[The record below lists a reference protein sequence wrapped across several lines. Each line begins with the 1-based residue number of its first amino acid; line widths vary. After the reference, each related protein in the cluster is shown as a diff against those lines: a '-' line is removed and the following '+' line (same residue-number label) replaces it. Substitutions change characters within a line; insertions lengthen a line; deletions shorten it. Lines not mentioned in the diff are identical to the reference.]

1 MTTTQTTNKASILKF
16 KVGDDLQVINKV
28 ILALGLT
35 PSNYVYNAK
44 EGIITTNAVTKEQI
58 ERVIKTL
65 GFDFLLG
72 TTTVD
77 NKQYKTETITE
88 KGPYVNINSL
98 GLVYMNIYIRYQLD
112 KHSDRLTFIE
122 TKIDHVAKTVTV
134 TANVRIPTF
143 NDLDYKVA
151 LILTNFSYVPNA
163 STNTF
168 VKDLLEDL
176 SQESKDRNEV
186 YRLLNEVKTEFDKVA
201 PNEVKAFIKL
211 FTY

>member
-1 MTTTQTTNKASILKF
+1 MTTTQTTNKASIFKF

-65 GFDFLLG
+65 GFEFLLG
-72 TTTVD
+72 PTTVD

-151 LILTNFSYVPNA
+151 LILTNFSYVT
-163 STNTF
+163 STNNKSTTTEQEAAYDELYKLIDKLIDKVSSDFNKSAPPDLKTF
-168 VKDLLEDL
+168 VK
-176 SQESKDRNEV
+176 
-186 YRLLNEVKTEFDKVA
+186 
-201 PNEVKAFIKL
+201 L
-211 FTY
+211 FL

>member
-1 MTTTQTTNKASILKF
+1 MTTTQTTNKASIFKF

-58 ERVIKTL
+58 ERVIL

-72 TTTVD
+72 NSKTSNNNYEVKTVTVEKSYI
-77 NKQYKTETITE
+77 NLNSINVAHQKLYAEYKQVLDIT
-88 KGPYVNINSL
+88 
-98 GLVYMNIYIRYQLD
+98 
-112 KHSDRLTFIE
+112 E
-122 TKIDHVAKTVTV
+122 TKIDHAAKTVTV

-151 LILTNFSYVPNA
+151 LILTNFSYVT
-163 STNTF
+163 STNNKSTTTEQEAAYDELYKLIDKLIDKVSSDFNKSAPPDLKTF
-168 VKDLLEDL
+168 VK
-176 SQESKDRNEV
+176 
-186 YRLLNEVKTEFDKVA
+186 
-201 PNEVKAFIKL
+201 L
-211 FTY
+211 FL